1 MPQDSACS
9 KYFCLGCATKHL
21 SPELTRDKQGLNKI
35 RTAKSS
41 AFAAKPKLKRNAR
54 SMPDFCKPDLG

>member
-35 RTAKSS
+35 PNGQVVCLCR
-41 AFAAKPKLKRNAR
+41 
-54 SMPDFCKPDLG
+54 